1 VPAAAS
7 QLAAYAAPASYAAV
21 AQPPAAER
29 PASDATPLRST
40 LRADIDRRVNRAA
53 IAALA
58 RAKGHSKAAAA
69 SRQPAERALCVAAP
83 ATSAAAPAPPAAP
96 ARRVAGRTARG
107 ERCHGC
113 VERAAEAARLG
124 EELVRSDCEWRRMV
138 HLLEGELVASRRTV
152 TRLEAEISRD

>member
-1 VPAAAS
+1 MPAAAS
-7 QLAAYAAPASYAAV
+7 QLAAYAAPVSYAAV
-21 AQPPAAER
+21 GQPPAAER

-40 LRADIDRRVNRAA
+40 IRADIDRRVNRAA

-96 ARRVAGRTARG
+96 ARRVAGRTGR
-107 ERCHGC
+107 ERCRGC

-124 EELVRSDCEWRRMV
+124 DELVRSDCEWRRMV

-152 TRLEAEISRD
+152 TRLEVEISRD